1 MNDERTIRRDTER
14 HQVLLVNRQNVE
26 ITGVINID
34 SFDAREFTLQ
44 TTSGV
49 LSVRGDNLHIKTLSL
64 ENGLVSI
71 EGSIFD
77 IAYMDEGFHP
87 AERAKG
93 LLSKLFK

>member
-1 MNDERTIRRDTER
+1 MNDERTIRRETER

-87 AERAKG
+87 AGRAKG